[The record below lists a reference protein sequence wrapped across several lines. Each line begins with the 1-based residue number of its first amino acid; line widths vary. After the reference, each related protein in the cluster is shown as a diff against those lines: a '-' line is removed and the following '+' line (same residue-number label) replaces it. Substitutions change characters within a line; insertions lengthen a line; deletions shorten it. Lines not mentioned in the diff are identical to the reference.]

1 MYHIGMVRVYRYRLY
16 PSRAQHVVMLGIIDA
31 WQAAHNAEPTKTV
44 VDAATGKLEVK
55 P

>member
-1 MYHIGMVRVYRYRLY
+1 MYHIGMVRVYRYRLF
-16 PSRAQHVVMLGIIDA
+16 
-31 WQAAHNAEPTKTV
+31 AHNAEPTKTV